1 MLFILLA
8 VTASCNK
15 PSIGYVNPNKLMQ
28 GYHGAT
34 AQHAVFKAKALGWQ
48 QRIDSLGRELQA
60 LAAAPPATRAAKE
73 QQFGRYREAIEQ
85 QARQENERL
94 TKAVLE
100 EVNAYLK
107 QYGKAKGYTFLLGA
121 TEGGNIVYAA
131 EGTDVSE
138 DVLVGLNA
146 RYDRQHP
153 NLLIP

>member
-1 MLFILLA
+1 MHLQIFILKKLTFFLLLLL
-8 VTASCNK
+8 VTACQRQ

-60 LAAAPPATRAAKE
+60 LGSAPPATRAAKE
-73 QQFGRYREAIEQ
+73 QQLGRYREAIEQ

-107 QYGKAKGYTFLLGA
+107 QYGKAKGYACLLGA
-121 TEGGNIVYAA
+121 T
-131 EGTDVSE
+131 DVS
-138 DVLVGLNA
+138 DKIA
-146 RYDRQHP
+146 
-153 NLLIP
+153 